1 MVKLAKLENWFSVHP
16 FSLRPCQVL
25 RLKQGFSKS
34 LSSQMMTPIQR
45 VTRYTLLLREI
56 ERDLSRAGE
65 GREAERGEVA
75 AAHAAARDVAE
86 YANGMMV
93 AGRINGYN
101 VCTIYYIVRCF

>member
-1 MVKLAKLENWFSVHP
+1 
-16 FSLRPCQVL
+16 
-25 RLKQGFSKS
+25 
-34 LSSQMMTPIQR
+34 MMTPIQR

-101 VCTIYYIVRCF
+101 VRQNDYGGCFIFAVVKDLIIHRYRRTCY